1 MCVLQIIPLNTK
13 GPAAHKAAWCP
24 TDSAVQRVRAKVHT
38 ATSGQKRCTGLMTH
52 VLKQRR
58 VAVDRKSIVDA
69 AMQMMDA
76 VARFVERARAFFYRV
91 QLSGHTCPR
100 CDGSLAMAS
109 EGTCKCRSC
118 GREFDPTLAFQGCSS
133 CGGTSRLR
141 IRRYE
146 CGRCRSQVV
155 SRFLFDGLVFDADYF
170 RQKMVE
176 SRQRKREQ
184 RERVRLMLTE
194 SRSGVVDPAAID
206 LGAVPGLT
214 EALDEL
220 SAETELSCIYEPRNG
235 FDLRRYQAHVRAHV
249 GAIPRTLEEIPPLGD
264 RARIDRIWRFV
275 AIIFL
280 AHAGVV
286 HAWQDGPTVMVMQ
299 CETNREGQD
308 VLGDL
313 EGTDGVEGLV
323 G

>member
-1 MCVLQIIPLNTK
+1 MCVLQIIPLDTK
-13 GPAAHKAAWCP
+13 GPAAHKAARCP

-38 ATSGQKRCTGLMTH
+38 ATSGQKRRTALMTRD
-52 VLKQRR
+52 LKQRR
-58 VAVDRKSIVDA
+58 VAVDRKSIIDA
-69 AMQMMDA
+69 AQRMLEA
-76 VARFVERARAFFYRV
+76 VSQFVRRAREYFYHV
-91 QLSGHTCPR
+91 QLSGHACPR
-100 CDGSLAMAS
+100 CDGPLAMAS
-109 EGTCKCRSC
+109 EGKCQCLSC
-118 GREFDPTLAFQGCSS
+118 RYEFDPTAEFQRCSS
-133 CGGTSRLR
+133 CGGEPRLR

-146 CGRCRSQVV
+146 CSRCRSQVV

-176 SRQRKREQ
+176 HRGRKREQ

-194 SRSGVVDPAAID
+194 SRSGIVDQAAID

-220 SAETELSCIYEPRNG
+220 SAVTELPFVYEPRNG
-235 FDLRRYQAHVRAHV
+235 FDLRRYQAHVRAHI
-249 GAIPRTLEEIPPLGD
+249 GAIPKTLEEIPPLGD
-264 RARIDRIWRFV
+264 RAKIDRIWRFI

-286 HAWQDGPTVMVMQ
+286 HVWQDGSTVMVMQ

-308 VLGDL
+308 VLGEL
-313 EGTDGVEGLV
+313 EGADGVEGLV